1 MAVTPANP
9 LAMKL
14 LSAVCVSALLGR
26 TGAMTLRGGVGI
38 PAGFVDEQELQ
49 SLMLMGTANSPDV
62 DQLQQLLLLVES
74 AQPTKESFTT
84 KLDKLVTSLSTQVQ
98 KAHDQDVKATPKNLV
113 TPFDTCRCEGNK
125 VDSTAGI
132 CSEDVDKMEKK
143 VTAQQKK
150 HKTCLVNQAATNSE
164 SIVCKSLTKTL
175 SDAKKDTCKDFDA
188 PKDSST
194 TSCST
199 LKTDGNRQQWLTHV
213 LEMLQK
219 ENKRLKKQK
228 KDCKGL
234 REQLKTETA
243 KCIKVQ
249 AKKRE
254 YHKECVND
262 MTQLELLKCSLK
274 DSRITRCLKYDTC
287 YKEAKKEYHIW
298 KNDTMVREHQRKLQ
312 HRMLKRLQC
321 LVGAYTTTDKTGNKT
336 AALQA
341 CVSVGAYP
349 TDHLNLVYPTVAEKV
364 VCDAGASI
372 ECGRDYMPPKT
383 ETKKKPKTIMQ
394 QLKEETDKLVNKA
407 KNKVNKAKNKVTG
420 LFR

>member
-1 MAVTPANP
+1 M
-9 LAMKL
+9 
-14 LSAVCVSALLGR
+14 GR

-38 PAGFVDEQELQ
+38 PAGFVDEQQLQ
-49 SLMLMGTANSPDV
+49 SLMLMGTANSSDV

-84 KLDKLVTSLSTQVQ
+84 KLDKLVTDLSKQVQ

-113 TPFDTCRCEGNK
+113 APFDACRCKGSK
-125 VDSTAGI
+125 QDSTAGI
-132 CSEDVDKMEKK
+132 CSKDVDKMEKQVK
-143 VTAQQKK
+143 AQQTK
-150 HKTCLVNQAATNSE
+150 HKTCLVNAAEKDSE

-175 SDAKKDTCKDFDA
+175 SDAKTDTCKDFDA

-213 LEMLQK
+213 LDMLQK

-228 KDCKGL
+228 KECKGL
-234 REQLKTETA
+234 RKQLKKE
-243 KCIKVQ
+243 
-249 AKKRE
+249 KKRCNKVYKKALE
-254 YHKECVND
+254 YSKECVKD

-298 KNDTMVREHQRKLQ
+298 KNATMVREYQRKLQ

-321 LVGAYTTTDKTGNKT
+321 LVGAYTTTDQTGNKT

-349 TDHLNLVYPTVAEKV
+349 TEHLNLVYPSVAEKV

-372 ECGRDYMPPKT
+372 ECGRDYMPPKK
-383 ETKKKPKTIMQ
+383 EKNKKDKSFMDK
-394 QLKEETDKLVNKA
+394 LKEATHKLVNKMQKGA
-407 KNKVNKAKNKVTG
+407 GK
-420 LFR
+420 LFNN